1 MVVPQFRDGE
11 CQVRV
16 LWDNAVAEAMGWD
29 ADELTGLRGLLHDE
43 PHVCGFGYN
52 EYGDEVEEWAAVA

>member
-1 MVVPQFRDGE
+1 M
-11 CQVRV
+11 RV